1 MATLA
6 QTPATPAVPVGVI
19 KQFGPWGPE
28 YEVLSEAAP
37 ANGKRRVNIVLVRT
51 GEETTYGF
59 DAMMEDPEA
68 R

>member
-1 MATLA
+1 MAATLA
-6 QTPATPAVPVGVI
+6 QPAAIPVGVI
-19 KQFGPWGPE
+19 KQFGPFGPE
-28 YEVLSEAAP
+28 YEVLGPTEPEEAQ
-37 ANGKRRVNIVLVRT
+37 RRVKIVLIRT